1 MIFIVG
7 IMSAV
12 GIQYIFEKR
21 VEQLKEQVVEQNK
34 KLQLLKE
41 LEI

>member
-1 MIFIVG
+1 MRFIVG

>member
-1 MIFIVG
+1 
-7 IMSAV
+7 MSAV

>member
-1 MIFIVG
+1 
-7 IMSAV
+7 MSAV

-21 VEQLKEQVVEQNK
+21 VEHLKEQVVEQNK